1 MNSFQKISVGT
12 LFAVGLFSFPS
23 IIAHADE
30 GVVTHDFSI
39 KDASGN
45 VIKEFKANEVVYL
58 DSEDQE
64 NYQIMLNG
72 QRFPVKKSFI
82 LKTIRYEEESLT
94 VEEDG
99 VTLKSSPDLFG
110 SVLQSL
116 NKGETVYRI
125 KEVAEQG
132 EWVKVRTSQSVEG
145 WVYKSSLKPN
155 IKKIPVTTKAFIDDD
170 SQREKRLYYGDEIS
184 IVGFENNQYKAVVD
198 GKQVFVDPSAV
209 SFSKPPKRII
219 RPIVKPRVN
228 FSGKKVFHE
237 EYEERAISHN
247 ENLADRLID
256 EAYKYLG
263 TPYVW
268 GGTTPNGFDCSGFTQ
283 YVSRK
288 VGIYLPR
295 VASDQAR
302 VGEYVDRNELR
313 KGDFVFFE
321 TYKEGPSHIGIYIGN
336 NRFIHAGGDRVHISN
351 LNTPYYAE
359 RYLFAKR
366 MF

>member
-1 MNSFQKISVGT
+1 MNTFQKISIGT
-12 LFAVGLFSFPS
+12 LFAVSLFSFPS
-23 IIAHADE
+23 IMAYADE

-39 KDASGN
+39 KDASGK

-58 DSEDQE
+58 DSEDHA
-64 NYQIMLNG
+64 NYQILLNG
-72 QRFPVKKSFI
+72 QRFPVQKSFI
-82 LKTIRYEEESLT
+82 LKTFRYEEESLT
-94 VEEDG
+94 VAEED

-110 SVLQSL
+110 NTLQSL
-116 NKGETVYRI
+116 NKGEKVYRI
-125 KEVAEQG
+125 KGVAEQG
-132 EWVKVRTSQSVEG
+132 DWIKVRTIQSVEG
-145 WVYKSSLKPN
+145 WVYKPSLKPN

-170 SQREKRLYYGDEIS
+170 SQREEQLQYGDAIS
-184 IVGFENNQYKAVVD
+184 IVGFENNQYKVLVN
-198 GKQVFVDPSAV
+198 GKQVLVDKSAV
-209 SFSKPPKRII
+209 SFTEPPKRII
-219 RPIVKPRVN
+219 KPKVR
-228 FSGKKVFHE
+228 FSVERDLGE
-237 EYEERAISHN
+237 EKTLSHN
-247 ENLADRLID
+247 ESLADRLID
-256 EAYKYLG
+256 EAYKYIG

-288 VGIYLPR
+288 VGVYLPR

-321 TYKEGPSHIGIYIGN
+321 TYKKGPSHIGIYIGN